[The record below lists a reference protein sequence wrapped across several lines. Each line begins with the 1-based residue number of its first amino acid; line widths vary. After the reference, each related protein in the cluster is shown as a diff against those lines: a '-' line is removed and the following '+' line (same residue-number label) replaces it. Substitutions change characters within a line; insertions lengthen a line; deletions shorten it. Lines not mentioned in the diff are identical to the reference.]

1 MKLSLLVP
9 FMPTDPRE
17 LVRWAALLDPKPTE
31 SVQTPQRPPGRLWQ
45 GQAVTL
51 DPLQSFAYV
60 AGAGHRVPVGLSV
73 TLMPLKHPFQAAMEA
88 RSLARITGHP
98 VVYGLGPGPVVFQ
111 ELLGTRPAS
120 QLAAVREYVTAV
132 RDLLA
137 GQTSQPGDTI
147 TSAMPLHR
155 MDSPEVQIGLG
166 VLRPAMARLAGGIAD
181 VAVTWLAPAEYVG
194 SVVEPALQEG
204 AGAAGTARPWISS
217 VVPVALRRPGRNP
230 YRTVLASN
238 YGHLQGPHYQDML
251 SRAGIQFDIDR
262 PGPAAKA
269 VLDGGAFLHDDVE
282 GLGQH
287 LGAYT
292 EAGVDEVV
300 LNLSGVH
307 ALEGPDAA
315 YDEAAQLL
323 EALLPTAGATSVP

>member
-9 FMPTDPRE
+9 FMPKDPRE
-17 LVRWAALLDPKPTE
+17 LVRWAALLEP
-31 SVQTPQRPPGRLWQ
+31 SPGRLWQ

-88 RSLARITGHP
+88 RSLAQITGHP

-111 ELLGTRPAS
+111 ELLGARPAS
-120 QLAAVREYVTAV
+120 QLRAVREYVTAV

-137 GQTSQPGDTI
+137 GDTSEPGETV
-147 TSAMPLHR
+147 TSSMPLHR
-155 MDSPEVQIGLG
+155 LESPEVRLGLG
-166 VLRPAMARLAGGIAD
+166 VLRPAMARLAGEIAD
-181 VAVTWLAPAEYVG
+181 VAVTWLAPADYVG
-194 SVVEPALQEG
+194 SVVEPALREG
-204 AGAAGTARPWISS
+204 AESAGVTRPLISS

-251 SRAGIQFDIDR
+251 AKAGIQFDIDR

-269 VLDGGAFLHDDVE
+269 VLDGGAFLHDDVD
-282 GLGQH
+282 GLGER
-287 LGAYT
+287 LGAYV

-315 YDEAAQLL
+315 YDEAAELL
-323 EALLPTAGATSVP
+323 EALCPTAGATKVA